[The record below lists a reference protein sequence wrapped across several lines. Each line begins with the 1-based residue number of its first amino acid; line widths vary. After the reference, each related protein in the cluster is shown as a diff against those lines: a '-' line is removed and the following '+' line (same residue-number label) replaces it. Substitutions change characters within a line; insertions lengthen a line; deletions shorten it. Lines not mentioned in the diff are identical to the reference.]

1 MYIVTVKT
9 CEAPVGLCAFYRPAH
24 HTEHNQ
30 LPHIHVH
37 SCTCRWTVLCYT
49 VIPIYTRMFFLNR
62 TVLLLYTST
71 VIQYIWPKFKNILF
85 HNPSLRSR
93 RFMTKKI
100 VRSLGLLLLLVLLM
114 LLYNHHHSHQHH
126 QDHNMHLN
134 KWFQQ
139 LN

>member
-1 MYIVTVKT
+1 MYIVALKT
-9 CEAPVGLCAFYRPAH
+9 CEAPVCLCAFYRPAH

-37 SCTCRWTVLCYT
+37 SCTCRCTVLCYT
-49 VIPIYTRMFFLNR
+49 VIPIYTRTFFLNRR

-71 VIQYIWPKFKNILF
+71 VIHNIWAKFKNILF

-93 RFMTKKI
+93 RFMNKKI
-100 VRSLGLLLLLVLLM
+100 VRSLGLLMLLVLLM
-114 LLYNHHHSHQHH
+114 LLYHHHHHHHSHQHQ

-134 KWFQQ
+134 K
-139 LN
+139 